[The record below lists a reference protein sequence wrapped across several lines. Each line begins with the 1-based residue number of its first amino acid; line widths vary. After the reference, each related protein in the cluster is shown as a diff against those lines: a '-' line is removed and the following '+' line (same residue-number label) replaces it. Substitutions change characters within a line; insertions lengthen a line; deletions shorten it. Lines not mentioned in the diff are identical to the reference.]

1 MLLKCY
7 YFFIQYLKI
16 KLLKFKNREFS
27 QFYMRFGCAFKRD
40 LEDSMKV
47 TKTAVKSLEIVRRCG
62 FSDVYPVLQ
71 GIPL

>member
-1 MLLKCY
+1 
-7 YFFIQYLKI
+7 
-16 KLLKFKNREFS
+16 
-27 QFYMRFGCAFKRD
+27 MRFGCAFKRD

-47 TKTAVKSLEIVRRCG
+47 TKTAVKSLQIVRRCG